1 MRQASIDG
9 LLVATVPTSAR
20 YDSVMDA
27 PTPSHAVL
35 SGLRDSLNRQGR
47 LYGHRAVSDFASMS
61 GVISALRGEGNAD
74 LSPDEVRIILDTD
87 YWFSQMTDADAEVVG
102 KLKELR
108 SIALSASP
116 LGAAGMKSLAQLPR
130 LTRLVVG
137 NAKLKRTAYPG
148 IAAMTELRW
157 FGIAGDGH
165 FGDAEIDALLGL
177 SRLETVKL
185 RETGLTDAGISKLSE
200 VPSIVDIEFPASV
213 TDAGLAAIASLPRLT
228 AVRLSSKTT
237 DEGVRTLAAT
247 ERLERVR
254 IVLAKITDASLRAL
268 SGCRGLRA
276 LDVSRC
282 SKVTDEGVGALSA
295 CAELEELNISGT
307 KLTGRGLS
315 ALSGLANLRTLHL
328 QGQKLTDRDVPAL
341 AAIRSLKRV
350 MLGRNQFTGAGFA
363 ALKRAL
369 PECDMNTLG

>member
-1 MRQASIDG
+1 MG
-9 LLVATVPTSAR
+9 
-20 YDSVMDA
+20 
-27 PTPSHAVL
+27 
-35 SGLRDSLNRQGR
+35 
-47 LYGHRAVSDFASMS
+47 
-61 GVISALRGEGNAD
+61 GVISVLRGERSVD
-74 LSPDEVRIILDTD
+74 LSPEDLRVILETD
-87 YWFSQMTDADAEVVG
+87 YWFSQLTDADAELVG
-102 KLKELR
+102 NLKELR

-130 LTRLVVG
+130 LTRLDVG
-137 NAKLKRTAYPG
+137 NAKLKRTAYPEIG
-148 IAAMTELRW
+148 AFAGLRW
-157 FGIAGDGH
+157 FDVAGDGK

-177 SRLETVKL
+177 SQLETVKL
-185 RETGLTDAGISKLSE
+185 RETGVTDAGISKLSQ

-228 AVRLSSKTT
+228 TVRLTSKTT
-237 DEGVRTLAAT
+237 DEGVRALAAAG
-247 ERLERVR
+247 RLERVR
-254 IVLAKITDASLRAL
+254 LVLAKITDASLRAL
-268 SGCRGLRA
+268 SGCRGLRT

-282 SKVTDEGVGALSA
+282 SKVTDEGVGALSV

-350 MLGRNQFTGAGFA
+350 MLGGNQFTGAGFA
-363 ALKRAL
+363 ALKQAL
-369 PECDMNTLG
+369 PECDINTLG